1 MNNQR
6 HWTFRAEHHL
16 YHTLMGDA
24 QYCIFASIHRMLK
37 PRMNLK
43 LWTSDNTG
51 MSVSFTVTTVIPLWW
66 NIVIVGKLGNGSGQ
80 EVYSTS
86 LLSAQFCCES
96 KTALKI
102 KYFLKGGNISK
113 GHFSLILWS
122 FGWCTIVSLWQLYLF
137 KYSEPNFSPIQLLPA
152 ISLQFCTPHFVVRWY
167 VARNCI
173 SLRKT

>member
-1 MNNQR
+1 MIDTYDN
-6 HWTFRAEHHL
+6 TFVK
-16 YHTLMGDA
+16 T
-24 QYCIFASIHRMLK
+24 HRMYNIKAELMEF
-37 PRMNLK
+37 RW
-43 LWTSDNTG
+43 LWSVTVAALIMTMYHLLWDLTVGRLWVLRVESIKH
-51 MSVSFTVTTVIPLWW
+51 SVS
-66 NIVIVGKLGNGSGQ
+66 
-80 EVYSTS
+80 
-86 LLSAQFCCES
+86 SAQFCCES